1 MLKTIKL
8 KHIIVLLYL
17 FSTLIS
23 IYGQGKH
30 VEKKEIFNDA
40 MYFYNRDDYAE
51 ALYNFKRLYRYD
63 STNASIN
70 YKIGYCY
77 MQIPGEE
84 HKAIPH
90 LKKATKNISENHNE
104 FSFKN
109 KTAPLHTLYYLA
121 KAYRLIGKI
130 DKSIGVLNEFMESPY
145 YNVKYNDE
153 MVSRELLI
161 SKHAKILRD
170 NPVHYKLTE
179 LEETIND
186 SFSCQRPV
194 VSGNDQHMVFIK
206 KFKFYDAIMYSQKNN
221 DKWMKA
227 KNITHS
233 IGSDGHMYPCA
244 LSFDGSQLFLVK
256 EMNKGNQDVFIS
268 KLKDGSWT
276 KAIRFNDKINS
287 LKNEAHASL
296 SPDGQTLYFT
306 RSKGLSKAQYD
317 IFYTEKRNNG
327 KWKRPRHLK
336 NLINTRWNEAT
347 PFVANEGKILFFS
360 SEGHYN
366 MGGYDI
372 FFSIKNDKNKW
383 TEPQNL
389 GYPINT
395 TKDNL
400 FFVPVQNGTT
410 GYISMKEKN
419 NDNFNIYKI
428 ELLFHPFLDSD
439 NKQDE

>member
-90 LKKATKNISENHNE
+90 LKKATKNMSENHNE

-233 IGSDGHMYPCA
+233 IGSDGH
-244 LSFDGSQLFLVK
+244 
-256 EMNKGNQDVFIS
+256 
-268 KLKDGSWT
+268 
-276 KAIRFNDKINS
+276 
-287 LKNEAHASL
+287 
-296 SPDGQTLYFT
+296 
-306 RSKGLSKAQYD
+306 
-317 IFYTEKRNNG
+317 
-327 KWKRPRHLK
+327 
-336 NLINTRWNEAT
+336 
-347 PFVANEGKILFFS
+347 
-360 SEGHYN
+360 
-366 MGGYDI
+366 
-372 FFSIKNDKNKW
+372 
-383 TEPQNL
+383 
-389 GYPINT
+389 
-395 TKDNL
+395 
-400 FFVPVQNGTT
+400 
-410 GYISMKEKN
+410 
-419 NDNFNIYKI
+419 
-428 ELLFHPFLDSD
+428 
-439 NKQDE
+439 